1 MAPPLAWRLAA
12 AAAVALQGLTQ
23 CLSVDLAA
31 ADRLRGRLEAVDAD
45 KLDQVA
51 ELAVALSG
59 RAPALDEALVM
70 RRWLDEAIRASVGL
84 EEEPEEEDV
93 VPRRVELSRASGELG
108 ARRPAPEA
116 AKPGRKEGRRRHKA
130 PRRRSRREQRR
141 LDRKF
146 AKWLPGAI
154 AIETAT
160 EEESNNLY
168 EELLNIT
175 DEAEARELSPEQAAK
190 ELKSIQAIW
199 DKYELGNENTT
210 AVSIVEKLSPT
221 SDTWFEDSSHRLH
234 TMSESQARE
243 VSTKLREEVES
254 LKADLERVKS
264 EAEKLRVEKLKAEVA
279 KLQAERAL
287 LDSSA
292 RLDAA
297 GGNASALQRELRQN
311 ANESAPLP
319 VVFDMEEQGD
329 GAPTAEG
336 AQAAEPDK
344 GAGDLPRV
352 PTEADGQADEA
363 ASTGFDKE
371 ANSPAAMPAEA
382 DKQAREVPGAQEEE
396 EEAADFLPV
405 VPDLAEVSDEK
416 DSTSEP
422 AEAAD
427 QGQSGDAQ

>member
-23 CLSVDLAA
+23 GLSVDLAA

-84 EEEPEEEDV
+84 EEEGAASQQEESDPEEPEEEDV

-210 AVSIVEKLSPT
+210 AVSIRRWRSSPRPAT
-221 SDTWFEDSSHRLH
+221 RGSRT
-234 TMSESQARE
+234 
-243 VSTKLREEVES
+243 
-254 LKADLERVKS
+254 
-264 EAEKLRVEKLKAEVA
+264 
-279 KLQAERAL
+279 RA
-287 LDSSA
+287 
-292 RLDAA
+292 
-297 GGNASALQRELRQN
+297 
-311 ANESAPLP
+311 
-319 VVFDMEEQGD
+319 
-329 GAPTAEG
+329 TACT
-336 AQAAEPDK
+336 P
-344 GAGDLPRV
+344 
-352 PTEADGQADEA
+352 
-363 ASTGFDKE
+363 
-371 ANSPAAMPAEA
+371 
-382 DKQAREVPGAQEEE
+382 
-396 EEAADFLPV
+396 
-405 VPDLAEVSDEK
+405 
-416 DSTSEP
+416 
-422 AEAAD
+422 
-427 QGQSGDAQ
+427 